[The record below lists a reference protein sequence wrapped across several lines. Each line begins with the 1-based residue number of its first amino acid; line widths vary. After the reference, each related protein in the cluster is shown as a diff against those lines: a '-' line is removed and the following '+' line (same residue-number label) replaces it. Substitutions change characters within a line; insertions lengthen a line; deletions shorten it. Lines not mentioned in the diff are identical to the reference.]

1 MGGKFKSAG
10 RILYDSVKDF
20 IFPKICIVRDE
31 KLPENNSNDFL
42 DDRVI
47 QSLERLNVND
57 IIGMKLKISNK
68 EIFSLY
74 SFRANSEMQKI
85 IHNFKY
91 NGFQNVG
98 LIFGNILADELLNS
112 NLDISSY
119 DMIAPVPLFIAKE
132 RSRGYNQSSIL
143 ASVIGKKVGVDF
155 IPDLLIR
162 TKDTKSQTGMN
173 KDERVANVKNVFR
186 LNDSYEIRGKKI
198 ILVDDVMTTGSTVS
212 ECLKI
217 LKKKGGE
224 KVLAVSL
231 AIAK

>member
-1 MGGKFKSAG
+1 MGEKFKSTG
-10 RILYDSVKDF
+10 KILYNSLKDF
-20 IFPKICIVRDE
+20 IFPKICIVSDK
-31 KLPENNSNDFL
+31 KLIENNSNDFL
-42 DDRVI
+42 DDKI
-47 QSLERLNVND
+47 ILSLERLNVND
-57 IIGMKLKISNK
+57 ITEMKIKISNK

-74 SFRANSEMQKI
+74 SFRTDSDMQKI

-98 LIFGNILADELLNS
+98 LIFGNILVDELLNS
-112 NLDISSY
+112 DLDISSY

-143 ASVIGKKVGVDF
+143 ASVIGKKIGVDF

-186 LNDSYEIRGKKI
+186 LNDSYVIKGEKI

-217 LKKKGGE
+217 LKKKGCE

-231 AIAK
+231 AIVK

>member
-1 MGGKFKSAG
+1 MGEKIKSAG

-57 IIGMKLKISNK
+57 ITGMKLKISNK

-74 SFRANSEMQKI
+74 SFRTNSEMQKI

-143 ASVIGKKVGVDF
+143 ASVIGK
-155 IPDLLIR
+155 
-162 TKDTKSQTGMN
+162 
-173 KDERVANVKNVFR
+173 
-186 LNDSYEIRGKKI
+186 
-198 ILVDDVMTTGSTVS
+198 
-212 ECLKI
+212 
-217 LKKKGGE
+217 
-224 KVLAVSL
+224 
-231 AIAK
+231 

>member
-57 IIGMKLKISNK
+57 ITGMKLKISNK

-74 SFRANSEMQKI
+74 SFRTNSEMQKI

-112 NLDISSY
+112 NHDISSY

>member
-1 MGGKFKSAG
+1 MGEKFKSAG
-10 RILYDSVKDF
+10 RILYDSMKDF

-31 KLPENNSNDFL
+31 KLTENNSNDFL
-42 DDRVI
+42 DDKII

-57 IIGMKLKISNK
+57 ITEMKLKISNK

-74 SFRANSEMQKI
+74 SFRTDSDMQKI

-119 DMIAPVPLFIAKE
+119 DMIAPGQLFIAKD
-132 RSRGYNQSSIL
+132 RSSGYNQSSIL

-186 LNDSYEIRGKKI
+186 LNDSYVIKEKKI

-217 LKKKGGE
+217 LKKKGCE